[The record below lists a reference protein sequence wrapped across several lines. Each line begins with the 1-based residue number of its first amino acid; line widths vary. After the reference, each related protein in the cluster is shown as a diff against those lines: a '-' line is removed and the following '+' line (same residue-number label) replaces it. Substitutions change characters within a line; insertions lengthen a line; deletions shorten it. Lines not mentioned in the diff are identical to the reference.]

1 MTSESDLTDGPT
13 SGDDEGE
20 AALVSA
26 MEPLAL
32 ALQDHVRL
40 DHSVDIEF
48 RRDDG
53 VWYAQS
59 TDQYFTVPQWLEE
72 IEKNI
77 LDRVQQPVLDVGAAS
92 GRHALLL
99 QQRLQQV
106 TAIDSSP
113 ECVELMRNRGV
124 YDARTVD
131 IFELET
137 GSWHSVLFMM
147 ETIGLV
153 GTIRLLEALLSHL
166 HRLVVEDGQILLDAR
181 PLQSDGGCGEY
192 EGELELQMRYGELV
206 GEVFR
211 WLYIDFDMLESVATK
226 CGWQTQLIG
235 IDHETEAYAVRLFK

>member
-1 MTSESDLTDGPT
+1 MTSFTDDLPNDRSHNDG
-13 SGDDEGE
+13 D
-20 AALVSA
+20 ANLVSA

-40 DHSVDIEF
+40 NQGVNIDF

-77 LDRVQQPVLDVGAAS
+77 LDRASQPVLDVGAAS
-92 GRHALLL
+92 GRHALIL
-99 QQRLQQV
+99 QQRMQKV
-106 TAIDSSP
+106 TAIDSSLK
-113 ECVELMRNRGV
+113 CVELMRDRGV
-124 YDARTVD
+124 HDARAID
-131 IFELET
+131 IFELES
-137 GSWHSVLFMM
+137 GHWHSVLFMM

-153 GTIRLLEALLSHL
+153 GTIHLLEVLLSHL
-166 HRLVVEDGQILLDAR
+166 HSLVLEDGQILLDAR
-181 PLQSDGGCGEY
+181 PLQSDGGSGEY

-211 WLYIDFDMLESVATK
+211 WLYIDFDMLESVAAK

-235 IDHETEAYAVRLFK
+235 VDHQTEAYAVRLFR